1 MRIESSGTQ
10 ILVVDDEEGMR
21 RTLVRLL
28 ERHGYKCGW
37 AANPSEARQRMSEQ
51 DFAVVLTDMNMPGG
65 ETGLDLIT
73 DLRRTQRM
81 SRYCGHI
88 ARAMGI
94 EGERSELIRVASQM
108 HDVGK
113 IGIPDSILLKPGA
126 LAAAELE
133 VMKTHAEIGK
143 MILEGS

>member
-1 MRIESSGTQ
+1 VIRTESNGTQ

-51 DFAVVLTDMNMPGG
+51 DYAVVLTDMNMPGG

-73 DLRRTQRM
+73 DLRRTHPNAATVM
-81 SRYCGHI
+81 ITG
-88 ARAMGI
+88 
-94 EGERSELIRVASQM
+94 V
-108 HDVGK
+108 DD
-113 IGIPDSILLKPGA
+113 PD
-126 LAAAELE
+126 LATTALE
-133 VMKTHAEIGK
+133 VGAYGYGRRPPGGWHGG
-143 MILEGS
+143 LR